1 MLSTADTTRHL
12 IADHLG
18 FDAVTDEQNLVADLA
33 LDSLDRV
40 DLTVTLEQEFNIDI
54 SDAALEEWQ
63 TVGDVVKT
71 VETLADA

>member
-1 MLSTADTTRHL
+1 MITNADTTRRL

-18 FDAVTDEQNLVADLA
+18 FDVVTDDQNLVADLA

-40 DLTVTLEQEFNIDI
+40 DLTVTLEQEFDIKID
-54 SDAALEEWQ
+54 DAALEGWQ

-71 VETLADA
+71 VEALADA

>member
-18 FDAVTDEQNLVADLA
+18 FDAVTDDQNLVADLA

-40 DLTVTLEQEFNIDI
+40 DLAVTLEQEFDIKID
-54 SDAALEEWQ
+54 DAALEEWQ

-71 VETLADA
+71 TEKLVS

>member
-18 FDAVTDEQNLVADLA
+18 FETVTDDQNLVADLA

-40 DLTVTLEQEFNIDI
+40 DLTVTLEREFDIKID
-54 SDAALEEWQ
+54 DAALEGWQ

-71 VETLADA
+71 VEALVDA

>member
-1 MLSTADTTRHL
+1 MISNADTTRIL

-18 FDAVTDEQNLVADLA
+18 FDAVTDDQHLVNDLA

-40 DLTVTLEQEFNIDI
+40 DLSLTLEREFDI
-54 SDAALEEWQ
+54 KLDDEDTASWQ

-71 VETLADA
+71 IESRA

>member
-18 FDAVTDEQNLVADLA
+18 FDAVTDDQNLVADLA

-40 DLTVTLEQEFNIDI
+40 DLTVTLEKEFDIKID
-54 SDAALEEWQ
+54 DAALEEWQ

-71 VETLADA
+71 VEALTQ

>member
-1 MLSTADTTRHL
+1 MITNADTTRIL

-18 FDAVTDEQNLVADLA
+18 FDAVTDDQNLVADLA

-40 DLTVTLEQEFNIDI
+40 DLTVTLEQEFDIKID
-54 SDAALEEWQ
+54 DAALEGWQ

>member
-1 MLSTADTTRHL
+1 
-12 IADHLG
+12 
-18 FDAVTDEQNLVADLA
+18 
-33 LDSLDRV
+33 V

-71 VETLADA
+71 VEELVDA